1 MIRNEKTKTLV
12 LFAMFVAIIAI
23 LAVTPLGIISIG
35 FIGATTIHIPVIIGA
50 IMLGPKFGA
59 ALGFCFGVISCLKS
73 TFSGVV
79 TGFLFSPAIPVP
91 GTGHGSPWA
100 LVIALVPRI
109 LIGVV
114 SYYVYAGLSKLIKSD
129 GVSMGIAAFCGSL
142 TNTVLV
148 MGLIYIIFKDAYSQA
163 IDLAGKTI
171 EVIIGT
177 TVVVNG
183 IPEAIVAVI
192 ISVAVCKALKTYM
205 KKRTLNA

>member
-1 MIRNEKTKTLV
+1 MIKNEKTRTLV

-23 LAVTPLGIISIG
+23 LALTPLGIISIG

-59 ALGFCFGVISCLKS
+59 SLGFCFGLISCLKS
-73 TFSGVV
+73 TFSGAV

-100 LVIALVPRI
+100 LVIAFVPRI

-114 SYYVYAGLSKLIKSD
+114 AYYVYAGLSKVIKSD
-129 GVSMGIAAFCGSL
+129 GLSIGVAAFCGSI
-142 TNTVLV
+142 TNTALV
-148 MGLIYIIFKDAYSQA
+148 MGLIYLVFKDAYAQS

-171 EVIIGT
+171 EIVIGT

-192 ISVAVCKALKTYM
+192 ISVAVCKALKHYM
-205 KKRTLNA
+205 KKGTANA